1 MTQKEYKEKREKIS
15 KRSDLICRL
24 TLFTGLTFTLAGV
37 IGSIVLAGGT
47 NIDDYKLMQ
56 LNNIKNN
63 FVQSETFQDIKQG
76 EIDKINSLEINMTD
90 KQRAEL
96 LGKLETDEYIL
107 STMKEVSPEVYSK
120 YIVCKYQ
127 YDQEIEDN
135 FLKSMAPSLIGFL
148 SAVTL
153 GIPCI
158 LYMAAQKDKLE
169 ILDEEYENGIEI
181 EM

>member
-1 MTQKEYKEKREKIS
+1 MSALIGNRSGNRGSCAGSCRQKYNLIS
-15 KRSDLICRL
+15 NGKK
-24 TLFTGLTFTLAGV
+24 V
-37 IGSIVLAGGT
+37 
-47 NIDDYKLMQ
+47 
-56 LNNIKNN
+56 
-63 FVQSETFQDIKQG
+63 
-76 EIDKINSLEINMTD
+76 NS
-90 KQRAEL
+90 
-96 LGKLETDEYIL
+96 DEYIL